1 MKNNALAVLADR
13 AGGFWLNQLVSV
25 DAVIVLSGGVL
36 TAFVGV
42 TGLIRRMSMDRYTF
56 QYLIYFLLFAP

>member
-1 MKNNALAVLADR
+1 MSLSLVFLPV
-13 AGGFWLNQLVSV
+13 QVSV

-42 TGLIRRMSMDRYTF
+42 TGLIRRMSMDRYLALSLRFTRI
-56 QYLIYFLLFAP
+56 LDIH